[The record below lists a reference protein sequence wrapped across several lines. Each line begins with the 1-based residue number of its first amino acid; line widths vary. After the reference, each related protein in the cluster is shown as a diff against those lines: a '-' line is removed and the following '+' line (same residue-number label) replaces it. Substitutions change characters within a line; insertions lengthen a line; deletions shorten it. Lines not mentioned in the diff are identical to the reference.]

1 MPNHAPRFRSPSIAS
16 IESIFSGKGK
26 EAKAIFRMRRS
37 ELEILPAGDA
47 RIRECY
53 HAPSTPDVRLHCL
66 NAALETFGIEAF
78 KTINGTLV
86 EYLNTGDT
94 YAPTIVRMNGH
105 YRIASWG
112 DIAETHG
119 ARDNL
124 TH

>member
-1 MPNHAPRFRSPSIAS
+1 MHTPRFRSPSIAS
-16 IESIFSGKGK
+16 IESVFSGKGK

-37 ELEILPAGDA
+37 ELETLPAGDS

-66 NAALETFGIEAF
+66 DALLETFGIEAF
-78 KTINGTLV
+78 KTLNGTLV

-119 ARDNL
+119 ALNHI